1 MGHCNINTSMSN
13 FESNLNRLFTEGATS
28 KQKENVEFLFVN
40 TLSNINAEETGVS
53 DLIAAITEFN
63 KIFQPRNLG
72 DFHAIIN
79 PNTGYIDDKTAKLIY
94 NILDQLRMRLGDQY
108 DNELE
113 KLF

>member
-1 MGHCNINTSMSN
+1 MRN
-13 FESNLNRLFTEGATS
+13 FEFNPHIDRLFTEGATS

-53 DLIAAITEFN
+53 DLLAVIKEFN
-63 KIFQPRNLG
+63 KIFQPKNLG

-94 NILDQLRMRLGDQY
+94 NILDQLRMRLGDKY

-113 KLF
+113 KIF